1 MTTRCSEQEQSLTA
15 TFRLLCLEIT
25 SRNKEAIN
33 SKRIL
38 KEGTKVYRSGVGG
51 GGDGGCDEL
60 KEQKYIPGQS
70 FHVLSCH
77 FY

>member
-1 MTTRCSEQEQSLTA
+1 MTTRYSKQEQSLTA

-38 KEGTKVYRSGVGG
+38 KEGAKVYRSGVGG
-51 GGDGGCDEL
+51 GATGVVM
-60 KEQKYIPGQS
+60 S
-70 FHVLSCH
+70 
-77 FY
+77 